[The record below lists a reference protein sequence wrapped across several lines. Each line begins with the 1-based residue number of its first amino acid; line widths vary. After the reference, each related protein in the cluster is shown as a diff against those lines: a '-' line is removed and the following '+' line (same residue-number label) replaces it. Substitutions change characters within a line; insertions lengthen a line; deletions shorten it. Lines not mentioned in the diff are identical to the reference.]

1 MAREQM
7 SSEKLL
13 QRTGRSSGPSG
24 LDIEGFS
31 NGIRLTGREWIVV
44 GLFTV
49 ALFLCAPFL
58 WTKNEAFT
66 LESDYRMPYD
76 LSNDYWLYERYA
88 RQAAEQYDT
97 LLFGDSVVWGQYVTR
112 QQTLS
117 HYLNER
123 AGKERFANLGL
134 DGAHPAALAGLLEHY
149 ARPVTNKN
157 VILQCNP
164 LWLSSSKYDLQ
175 DEEEFAFNHPGL
187 VPQFLPGIPCYK
199 AEISPRIGILVE
211 QRLPFSSW
219 TNHLQ
224 QAYFDRSD
232 IPSWTMEHPYDNPL
246 KQFKHGLPP
255 SDNILR
261 HEAISWTARGIQE
274 QDYPWVDL
282 ETSFQWRFFRRAV
295 EILEGRGNR
304 VFVIVGPFNEH
315 AMQEKSHETYQK
327 IKNGI
332 AAWLQAK
339 SIAHIVP
346 PPLASEL
353 YADASHPL
361 ADGYRMLAKEI
372 FQRLP

>member
-1 MAREQM
+1 
-7 SSEKLL
+7 
-13 QRTGRSSGPSG
+13 
-24 LDIEGFS
+24 
-31 NGIRLTGREWIVV
+31 
-44 GLFTV
+44 
-49 ALFLCAPFL
+49 
-58 WTKNEAFT
+58 
-66 LESDYRMPYD
+66 
-76 LSNDYWLYERYA
+76 
-88 RQAAEQYDT
+88 
-97 LLFGDSVVWGQYVTR
+97 
-112 QQTLS
+112 
-117 HYLNER
+117 
-123 AGKERFANLGL
+123 
-134 DGAHPAALAGLLEHY
+134 
-149 ARPVTNKN
+149 
-157 VILQCNP
+157 
-164 LWLSSSKYDLQ
+164 
-175 DEEEFAFNHPGL
+175 
-187 VPQFLPGIPCYK
+187 
-199 AEISPRIGILVE
+199 VE

-232 IPSWTMEHPYDNPL
+232 IPSWTMEHPYDNLL

-332 AAWLQAK
+332 AAWLQSK